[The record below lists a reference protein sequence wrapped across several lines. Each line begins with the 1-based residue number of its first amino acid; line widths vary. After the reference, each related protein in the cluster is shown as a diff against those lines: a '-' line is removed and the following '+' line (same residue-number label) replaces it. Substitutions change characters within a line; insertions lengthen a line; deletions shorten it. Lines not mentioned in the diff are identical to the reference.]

1 MCLLSP
7 WPPNPIQHICPLTPT
22 SYQLPFP
29 RPPTFKYV
37 QEEYL
42 WTDVLLSVCLLPG
55 PGSGLTVV
63 VLNVIPAQT
72 GAKPDTGG
80 WRTETRRVVTSR
92 WRLDD
97 DLSPVH
103 SVLLSCDPTL
113 SAPHSAPPFH
123 LQILNLF
130 RFANFTG

>member
-1 MCLLSP
+1 MSLSP

-37 QEEYL
+37 LEEYL

-72 GAKPDTGG
+72 GGV
-80 WRTETRRVVTSR
+80 RHRRVEDR
-92 WRLDD
+92 DQE
-97 DLSPVH
+97 
-103 SVLLSCDPTL
+103 SCDLTV
-113 SAPHSAPPFH
+113 AA
-123 LQILNLF
+123 
-130 RFANFTG
+130 GC